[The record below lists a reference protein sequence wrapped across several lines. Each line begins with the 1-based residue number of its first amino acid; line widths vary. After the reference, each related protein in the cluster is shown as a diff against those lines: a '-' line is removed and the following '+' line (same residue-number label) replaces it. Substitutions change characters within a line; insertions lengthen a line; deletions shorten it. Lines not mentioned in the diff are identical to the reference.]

1 MLTRAWRLRRYRR
14 LLEHSSLVVTE
25 SETITG
31 ELEKLWRCL
40 KPEDLLPIT
49 IEYRT
54 QQHLAVCYPN
64 LPALVA
70 ALKEQNQLIANE
82 ADAQLERRLGQD
94 SRDTKIVSLDFYLAD
109 NEHLPID
116 ETQLLNRLRGLIQ
129 AHHCLVTRHTGHFYE
144 RHSEMIY
151 KDLVTLI
158 HVLINSI
165 QS

>member
-1 MLTRAWRLRRYRR
+1 MFIRAWRLRRYRR
-14 LLEHSSLVVTE
+14 LLENSSLVVTD
-25 SETITG
+25 SETITS

-40 KPEDLLPIT
+40 KPEDLFPIT
-49 IEYRT
+49 TEYRT
-54 QQHLAVCYPN
+54 QQHVAVCYPN

-70 ALKEQNQLIANE
+70 ALKNQNQLIADE

-94 SRDTKIVSLDFYLAD
+94 GRDTKVVSLDFYLAD
-109 NEHLPID
+109 DQHLPID
-116 ETQLLNRLRGLIQ
+116 EVQLFNRLRGLIQ